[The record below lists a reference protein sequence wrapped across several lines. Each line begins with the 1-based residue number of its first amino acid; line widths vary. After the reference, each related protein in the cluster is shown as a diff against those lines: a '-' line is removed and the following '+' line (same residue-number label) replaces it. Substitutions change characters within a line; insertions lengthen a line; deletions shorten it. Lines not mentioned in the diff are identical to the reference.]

1 EQFLIKYNW
10 YSDLIQR
17 DGFKERLAGGVQEG
31 SKNFSTT
38 LTKFREKLIQKIN
51 ECKNSEDRLS
61 LKNNLLREF
70 REQFRKVLPGETETT
85 RGIWLTRLMQ
95 VQPSIAQQLKNHI
108 KEFIQE
114 LMTPSHPKFSTK
126 SVRDWLEAMQ
136 TELNTYQRQLEEEIS
151 QGEGMK
157 KNEDLEKKLRDLEQ
171 NMDEIEQRIEFPI
184 LNRKNADI
192 QRLARNAVQ
201 SIMQLIQH
209 NFKLAVTQETLK
221 IVNDLQKY

>member
-1 EQFLIKYNW
+1 
-10 YSDLIQR
+10 
-17 DGFKERLAGGVQEG
+17 
-31 SKNFSTT
+31 
-38 LTKFREKLIQKIN
+38 
-51 ECKNSEDRLS
+51 
-61 LKNNLLREF
+61 
-70 REQFRKVLPGETETT
+70 
-85 RGIWLTRLMQ
+85 
-95 VQPSIAQQLKNHI
+95 SITQQLKDHI
-108 KEFIQE
+108 NEFIAE
-114 LMTPSHPKFSTK
+114 LMTPSNPKFSTK

-221 IVNDLQKY
+221 IVNDLQKYVRDCSTEVASFSRMIENLKTNYEKEQNDL